1 MVYYNCYQYCPV
13 KNKDKK
19 KLYLN
24 LLCYYYWFTHK
35 PLTAKEIHIMAHS
48 NTIFHQLL
56 QLVNKQEFKKI
67 EKEFLPNRKYRSL
80 NLWNQFS
87 VMLFAQITNRSGL
100 RSIVDV
106 FKFQSNRL
114 YHMGLKPVKRSTLS
128 DANAKRDPKFF
139 ETVFSHLFKKC
150 NALAPGHKF
159 RFKNKL
165 YSLDASTVDLCLTQF
180 RGKFSKK

>member
-1 MVYYNCYQYCPV
+1 
-13 KNKDKK
+13 
-19 KLYLN
+19 
-24 LLCYYYWFTHK
+24 
-35 PLTAKEIHIMAHS
+35 MAHS
-48 NTIFHQLL
+48 NTIFNQLL

-87 VMLFAQITNRSGL
+87 VMLFAQITSRSGL